1 MHLRSTF
8 MLFRGRLIMV
18 SVFTMILVLF
28 VVFNAIGESPTDIG
42 VFWHHICDCPPD
54 TRDVLVFFDSLA
66 VICGY
71 MGIFLGIVTGI
82 TLSVNTGATGRNT
95 GPIALGD
102 TLFFLTRPIPRG
114 NILFPP
120 LLIAT
125 AALTIIPASCFLL
138 ILGWLRLVHAPA
150 LAHIAADM
158 QLVPSIAALG
168 PHPTFFQTIAA
179 APVYRH
185 YLAAIS
191 VGLCAYALMSAQRWL
206 SLSPNKNLR
215 QLILVPFLLL
225 IFGPLFILWTIFGDH
240 PAIFS
245 TLLLWAPK
253 GASLDY
259 QPSILAIALH
269 FAFAAAVL
277 YGSWRLVQQADL

>member
-1 MHLRSTF
+1 MHLRSTL
-8 MLFRGRLIMV
+8 MLYRGRLILV
-18 SVFTMILVLF
+18 SVFTMLVVFF

-42 VFWHHICDCPPD
+42 VFWHHFCGRPPD
-54 TRDVLVFFDSLA
+54 PSDVRIFFDSLA

-102 TLFFLTRPIPRG
+102 TRFFLTRPVPRG

-125 AALTIIPASCFLL
+125 AALTIIPALCFLL
-138 ILGWLRLVHAPA
+138 LLGWLRLAHAPA

-158 QLVPSIAALG
+158 QLVPSVAALG
-168 PHPTFFQTIAA
+168 SHPTFLQIIAT

-191 VGLCAYALMSAQRWL
+191 IGLCAYSVMSAQRWL
-206 SLSPNKNLR
+206 SLSPNKYLR
-215 QLILVPFLLL
+215 RLILVPFLVL
-225 IFGPLFILWTIFGDH
+225 ILGPLFILWTIFGDH
-240 PAIFS
+240 PTIFS
-245 TLLLWAPK
+245 SLLLWAPK

-259 QPSILAIALH
+259 QPSILGIALH
-269 FAFAAAVL
+269 FAFVAAVL
-277 YGSWRLVQQADL
+277 YGSWRLIQQADL